1 MSYERSKI
9 KPLPLTFVTLPKYAK
24 FITKY
29 GKTPTQYIKEQD
41 EKNISSLRHLDALQF
56 SKLEKHLGSRHNLSS
71 TLKTQEHDKTQDGDQ
86 DQDQD
91 QDQEKM
97 KTVTYFNT
105 DLQKNV
111 TVKIPVY
118 MNIIPRKQGSNKE
131 KDKYVLE
138 LDEKNLLNH
147 DDLYDVIES
156 YQYKGTGGGGKQSKS
171 KDSFNKIKN
180 LIESGHHLEMNFFN
194 NKTRFSNR
202 QVLELLQIAINKGNY
217 KGAET
222 ISFYM

>member
-1 MSYERSKI
+1 MSYEQTKI
-9 KPLPLTFVTLPKYAK
+9 KPLPLTFETLPKYAK
-24 FITKY
+24 FIAKY

-56 SKLEKHLGSRHNLSS
+56 SKLEKHLGSRHNLLS
-71 TLKTQEHDKTQDGDQ
+71 TIKTQEDDKTQEG
-86 DQDQD
+86 D

-111 TVKIPVY
+111 TVKIPVH

-138 LDEKNLLNH
+138 LD
-147 DDLYDVIES
+147 VIDS
-156 YQYKGTGGGGKQSKS
+156 YQYKGAGGGRKQSKS
-171 KDSFNKIKN
+171 KDSFNQIKK
-180 LIESGHHLEMNFFN
+180 LIESGHHLEMKFFN

>member
-1 MSYERSKI
+1 
-9 KPLPLTFVTLPKYAK
+9 L
-24 FITKY
+24 
-29 GKTPTQYIKEQD
+29 
-41 EKNISSLRHLDALQF
+41 
-56 SKLEKHLGSRHNLSS
+56 LS
-71 TLKTQEHDKTQDGDQ
+71 TIKTQEDDKTQEGDQ
-86 DQDQD
+86 DR
-91 QDQEKM
+91 EKM

-111 TVKIPVY
+111 TVKIPVHMNIIPVH

-138 LDEKNLLNH
+138 LDEKYLLNH
-147 DDLYDVIES
+147 DDLYDVIDS
-156 YQYKGTGGGGKQSKS
+156 YQYKGAGGGRKQSKS
-171 KDSFNKIKN
+171 KDSFNQIKK
-180 LIESGHHLEMNFFN
+180 LIESGHHLEMKFFN